1 MTSNVQDY
9 SLQRFASGFD
19 DRFASSSNGTR
30 VWSGSSLLL
39 LAALSGVVLGSLFV
53 LYTTVYSVH
62 TDLAGIVLSG
72 RLALTLGDAFGDY
85 SVYFPPAERV
95 WYSLAVR
102 VSDLTGLRLDLAGIA
117 MAALAVLFSTSLAYH
132 IRRQTV
138 GASPV
143 FLAVSIAL
151 LVVMPIL
158 YKNVFGLR
166 EHLVVLGL
174 WPYLVLRMSDPDAK
188 LIGPKIRLIVGLWL
202 GATLTLK
209 YLYALVV
216 LLIELADAIARRDTM
231 SLFRI
236 ENLVSGGI
244 VALYL
249 FTWLILDPAQREAI
263 GAMVSAVDANLTN
276 SWTNMEQAAIHA
288 SLAIFFILLGWIYKL
303 DLRSTLIGMAMVTGA
318 IAAAWIQSRWYSHH
332 LFPVTLAYVA
342 WLWIIHRKVKL
353 LWIVAVS
360 LLFLRPFIGEF
371 RATAPYQ
378 TSVEEMEG
386 AMADAG
392 ISVTGKQVGVLT
404 MHPSP
409 LNQYLAMN
417 GALRWNGG
425 MNNAYVASE
434 LQAFDRPEEAGRPAP
449 AVTLEDPGRAMLHDE
464 MLRLW
469 EDMPPDVLILDESTS
484 WPLRNIEVRWTDVF
498 ANDPRFRQIMAKY
511 QPVLS
516 HEGEML
522 NFTVYVPAE

>member
-1 MTSNVQDY
+1 MSSNVQAN
-9 SLQRFASGFD
+9 SSQLFARGHD
-19 DRFASSSNGTR
+19 DRTAPAPSVAP
-30 VWSGSSLLL
+30 VWTGSSLLL
-39 LAALSGVVLGSLFV
+39 LASLAMAVLGSLYL
-53 LYTTVYSVH
+53 LYTSVYSVH
-62 TDLAGIVLSG
+62 TDLAGIILSG
-72 RLALTLGDAFGDY
+72 RLALTLGDAFGQY

-95 WYSLAVR
+95 WYSLAGR
-102 VSDLTGLRLDLAGIA
+102 LSDLTGLRLDLAGIA

-132 IRRQTV
+132 IRRRTV

-143 FLAVSIAL
+143 FLAVSVAL
-151 LVVMPIL
+151 LVIMPVL

-174 WPYLVLRMSDPDAK
+174 WPYLVLRISDPDAK
-188 LIGPKIRLIVGLWL
+188 LLGGKTRLIVGLWL

-216 LLIELADAIARRDTM
+216 LLVELADAAARRNPL

-249 FTWLILDPAQREAI
+249 FVWLVLDPAQREAI
-263 GAMVSAVDANLTN
+263 GAMVTAVDANLTN
-276 SWTNMEQAAIHA
+276 PWINMEQAAIHL

-303 DLRSTLIGMAMVTGA
+303 ELRVTLIGLAMVTGA

-332 LFPVTLAYVA
+332 LFPITLAYVA
-342 WLWIIHRKVKL
+342 WVWIIHREVKL

-371 RATAPYQ
+371 RATALYQ
-378 TSVEEMEG
+378 TSVEEMQG
-386 AMADAG
+386 AMTDAG
-392 ISVTGKQVGVLT
+392 ISVAGKRVGVLT

-434 LQAFDRPEEAGRPAP
+434 LQAFDRPENMGRPAP
-449 AVTLEDPGRAMLHDE
+449 AVMLEEPGRAMLHDE

-469 EDMPPDVLILDESTS
+469 EDMPPDTLILDESTS

-498 ANDPRFRQIMAKY
+498 ADDPRFREIMTNY
-511 QPVLS
+511 RPVLS

-522 NFTVYVPAE
+522 NFTVYKRAE